1 MRTLTLA
8 LLLAWGTP
16 TGDAQKTANSDAET
30 KIMALENL
38 WSQASAI
45 KDLKSLNDEGLV
57 YVDPDGRLLTKE
69 EVLADVRTSPA
80 VQFITESMAV
90 YVHGDTAVITGTYR
104 LKGLER
110 GKPFVRRGRFYA
122 QSRNDNRALNQIFD
136 NSPGVHRVRAPAEQV
151 GIPGEGTDGSAT
163 SGAGLDGPNDGARI
177 WDHRYRSWDLQGK
190 GSEKWQALRKALA
203 LHRYLGIQKG
213 KLGVGCGRCGT
224 HNALSQR
231 LQSDEP
237 VLSL

>member
-1 MRTLTLA
+1 MRSVFLIVIEVRTGERSHETIG
-8 LLLAWGTP
+8 LLFILVCAISWCAP
-16 TGDAQKTANSDAET
+16 AQEAGEGGKGAT
-30 KIMALENL
+30 IRALERA
-38 WSQASAI
+38 W
-45 KDLKSLNDEGLV
+45 V
-57 YVDPDGRLLTKE
+57 
-69 EVLADVRTSPA
+69 
-80 VQFITESMAV
+80 
-90 YVHGDTAVITGTYR
+90 
-104 LKGLER
+104 
-110 GKPFVRRGRFYA
+110 YA

-213 KLGVGCGRCGT
+213 KLGAGCGRCGT
-224 HNALSQR
+224 HNALSRR